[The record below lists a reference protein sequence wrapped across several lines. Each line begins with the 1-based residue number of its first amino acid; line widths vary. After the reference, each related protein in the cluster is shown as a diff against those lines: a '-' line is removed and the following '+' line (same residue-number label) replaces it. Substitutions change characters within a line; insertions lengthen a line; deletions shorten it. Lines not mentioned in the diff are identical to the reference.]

1 MPFPAPKTRC
11 WQSSP
16 LSSPISNAKMPPID
30 SSRIANRSRP
40 RCVARTAG
48 EEEFGGKAR
57 AMSNL
62 GGSLRRLKKSSR
74 ERRSIRGPP
83 PSSAASSHA
92 LNDAYMQEMEDAFQ
106 SMYPNENV

>member
-1 MPFPAPKTRC
+1 
-11 WQSSP
+11 
-16 LSSPISNAKMPPID
+16 
-30 SSRIANRSRP
+30 
-40 RCVARTAG
+40 
-48 EEEFGGKAR
+48 
-57 AMSNL
+57 MSNL